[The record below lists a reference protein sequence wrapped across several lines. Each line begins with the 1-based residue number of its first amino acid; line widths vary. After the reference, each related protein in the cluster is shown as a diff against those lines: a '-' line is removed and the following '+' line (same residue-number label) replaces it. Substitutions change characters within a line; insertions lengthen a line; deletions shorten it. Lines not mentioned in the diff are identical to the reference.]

1 VIDVKRNREIAAARQ
16 RQTTCSSVH
25 ERFHRQLGRFNP
37 ECPLCQKCG
46 KEAIESGTAP
56 HISLAK
62 HIQPKGGDRKAD
74 YRREHRKLQ
83 DAQ

>member
-1 VIDVKRNREIAAARQ
+1 MINVKGNREIAAERQ

-25 ERFHRQLGRFNP
+25 ERFHRQVGRFNP

-46 KEAIESGTAP
+46 KETIENGTAP

-62 HIQPKGGDRKAD
+62 HKLLKGGDSNTRHG
-74 YRREHRKLQ
+74 YENL
-83 DAQ
+83 